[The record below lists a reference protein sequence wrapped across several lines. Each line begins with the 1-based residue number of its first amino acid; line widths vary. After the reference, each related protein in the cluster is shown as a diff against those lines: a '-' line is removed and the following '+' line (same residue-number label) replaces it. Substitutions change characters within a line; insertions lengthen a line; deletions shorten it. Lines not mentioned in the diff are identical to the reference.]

1 MKLVK
6 NNNEE
11 QKTKIVSD
19 KDAEEAFKTILKWI
33 GEDPEREGLLETPK
47 RVVKAFKEYF
57 KGYREDPN
65 LVLDKTFGDVEGYD
79 DMVVQKNISVQS
91 HCEHHM
97 APIIGKAHVAY
108 IPRDRVVG
116 LSKLARVVEVFS
128 KRLQTQERLTMQ
140 IANTLMKSLD
150 AKGVAVTIDST
161 HQCMTMRGIKKEQ
174 ASTVTNY
181 YLGQFKED
189 LSYQN
194 RYLRFISTKKIK
206 VSDQFKALILNQE
219 GEKFTR
225 EVKSIDKSFLK
236 HGDVTIK
243 VDYSDLNFKDGMI
256 LKNGGRLVKEFP
268 HIPGIDFSGTVL
280 ESENS
285 KFKSGD
291 EVILTGFRVGEIFYG
306 GYSQIAKVN
315 GDFLVKKPNNLT
327 TKQAMILGTA
337 GFTSLMA
344 AFAIKAREEILL
356 GEKVKNVLVTGASG
370 GVGSIAVMILNK
382 MGYEVTA
389 VSGKESKADYLKS
402 LGAKNVINRAE
413 FDKDPKLIDKGLWDG
428 VVDTVGGK
436 ILANAI
442 VQTNSNGIIA
452 VCGNASTNELNT
464 NVIPFMLRG
473 IKLWGMDSANC
484 SIRRREF
491 IWGEASKLIDFD
503 LLENSIQT
511 VNLEELIE
519 TYPKILKGE
528 ISGRVLVDLNK

>member
-1 MKLVK
+1 M
-6 NNNEE
+6 
-11 QKTKIVSD
+11 
-19 KDAEEAFKTILKWI
+19 
-33 GEDPEREGLLETPK
+33 
-47 RVVKAFKEYF
+47 
-57 KGYREDPN
+57 
-65 LVLDKTFGDVEGYD
+65 
-79 DMVVQKNISVQS
+79 
-91 HCEHHM
+91 
-97 APIIGKAHVAY
+97 
-108 IPRDRVVG
+108 
-116 LSKLARVVEVFS
+116 
-128 KRLQTQERLTMQ
+128 
-140 IANTLMKSLD
+140 
-150 AKGVAVTIDST
+150 
-161 HQCMTMRGIKKEQ
+161 
-174 ASTVTNY
+174 
-181 YLGQFKED
+181 
-189 LSYQN
+189 
-194 RYLRFISTKKIK
+194 
-206 VSDQFKALILNQE
+206 SDQFKALILSQK
-219 GEKFTR
+219 GEEITK
-225 EVKSIDKSFLK
+225 EIKSIDKNFLK

-268 HIPGIDFSGTVL
+268 HIPGIDFSGTVI
-280 ESENS
+280 ESENP

-291 EVILTGFRVGEIFYG
+291 KVILTGFRVGEIFYG

-315 GDFLVKKPNNLT
+315 GDFLVKKPTNLT

-402 LGAKNVINRAE
+402 LGAKSVINRAE

-491 IWGEASKLIDFD
+491 IWGETSKLIDFD

-519 TYPKILKGE
+519 TYSQILKGE